1 MSTLNTT
8 KNLSLKRVLAAGSLL
23 AAAALTTG
31 CASMGDFGLPGG
43 GEAINKKFFA
53 TDKDMMDRLSTI
65 TAAVKNKQVLSMPD
79 VLAKLDRERLELNTM
94 NRTAIRGALEGTGTS
109 PVPLMNSTLTEEK
122 LSCKEG
128 LSFTFSDTNS
138 KYAFNNPIKW
148 QQATKGF
155 SYNVEMIFNGCNG
168 AEPTL
173 ETVIIDGGPIDT
185 VRKKTVFDLFSTDK
199 LLSPR
204 IGG

>member
-1 MSTLNTT
+1 MSATT
-8 KNLSLKRVLAAGSLL
+8 SPAPLSLKRIMAVSSLVGAAILMS
-23 AAAALTTG
+23 G
-31 CASMGDFGLPGG
+31 CAGMNMGLPGG
-43 GEAINKKFFA
+43 GDATNKKFFEN
-53 TDKDMMDRLSTI
+53 DKDMMDRLGKV
-65 TAAVKNKQVLSMPD
+65 TAAVRAKQVLSMGD
-79 VLAKLDRERLELNTM
+79 VLKTLDRQRLELNTM
-94 NRTAIRGALEGTGTS
+94 NRTAIRGALEGTGAS
-109 PVPLMNSTLTEEK
+109 PVPLMHSTLTEEK

-155 SYNVEMIFNGCNG
+155 SYNVQMIFNNCGV
-168 AEPTL
+168 EQPTL

-185 VRKKTVFDLFSTDK
+185 VRKKTIFDLFSTDK

-204 IGG
+204 IGP